1 MELTSSHKYI
11 KNTST
16 CGTLLTEHLLNAG
29 RRPQTSERARKS
41 PCNWVGQKKEEK
53 LKREKGTM
61 MGPEPLGG
69 SCERR
74 NVSTPWEIP
83 SLVGRSVGMEGE
95 LWSLGEECSN
105 WFAEGKMERNVHRQ
119 LVLVPCA
126 LQPEMLVCWCRRGL
140 GAEAQ
145 LWTSDP
151 ERGLGLVVWR
161 QPEGAGVWCSHNRG
175 CTWKKP
181 GPIREAS

>member
-105 WFAEGKMERNVHRQ
+105 WFAEGKMENNLHRRSAP
-119 LVLVPCA
+119 LPCA
-126 LQPEMLVCWCRRGL
+126 PHPETPVCWCKWGL
-140 GAEAQ
+140 GADVQASEVK
-145 LWTSDP
+145 P
-151 ERGLGLVVWR
+151 RERT
-161 QPEGAGVWCSHNRG
+161 GVG
-175 CTWKKP
+175 CP
-181 GPIREAS
+181 GTA